1 MVQLSRLAK
10 AKLATS
16 LYDINR
22 AMAGFTL
29 IEFDFIPPGTRV
41 GIDDYEGGIQNSE
54 QPPLVDKEVLAA
66 QPPAPPAAPMA
77 AAQLSV
83 PAPPNG
89 PSQQQPPP
97 SLSDAAN
104 FFRIKL
110 PLPRVAWLIGRVIRG
125 EGFKP
130 SIPAKYLPTVEE
142 QELGGSADNKRGDR

>member
-1 MVQLSRLAK
+1 
-10 AKLATS
+10 
-16 LYDINR
+16 
-22 AMAGFTL
+22 MAGFTL
-29 IEFDFIPPGTRV
+29 IEFDFIPPGTKV
-41 GIDDYEGGIQNSE
+41 GIDDYEGGIPNSE

-66 QPPAPPAAPMA
+66 QPAAPPAAPMA

-104 FFRIKL
+104 FFRIEL
-110 PLPRVAWLIGRVIRG
+110 SLPRVAWLIGRVIRG

-142 QELGGSADNKRGDR
+142 QEELGGSAEERRPLTAKMMKKKKRITYLLSSSLS